1 MEEAGAEAE
10 VVVDVVGEE
19 TEVVVDVVGEATR
32 RWMMWWAR

>member
-1 MEEAGAEAE
+1 MKEAGAEAE